1 MSVAAS
7 ASGCT
12 SLTLIPS
19 RGLFA
24 INFTTALARPAL
36 ELHGSAESKHLHAGR
51 PIAIA
56 GRVCQPRRFETH
68 IEDSIEALLSGR
80 LAHAQQCFATGSIVI
95 SLDYFKRVIA
105 GLRGLIGG
113 RIKTYEPLLERARRE
128 ALLRMTESA
137 REQGY
142 DAIFNVRLETSRL
155 ANATRDGKGTAGVE
169 MLAFGTAV
177 KFASRLG

>member
-1 MSVAAS
+1 MH
-7 ASGCT
+7 
-12 SLTLIPS
+12 
-19 RGLFA
+19 
-24 INFTTALARPAL
+24 TALRFGLPEMEGSFEQLSLIVNIGLPILLLVVAYLIGSVIEKRHFQSIRKR
-36 ELHGSAESKHLHAGR
+36 EDDVHGFPVVSFDTMPDDWNASSSDM
-51 PIAIA
+51 
-56 GRVCQPRRFETH
+56 V
-68 IEDSIEALLSGR
+68 
-80 LAHAQQCFATGSIVI
+80 TGSIVI

-142 DAIFNVRLETSRL
+142 DAVFNVRLETSRL
-155 ANATRDGKGTAGVE
+155 ANAARDGKGTAGVE

-177 KFASRLG
+177 KLANRIG

>member
-1 MSVAAS
+1 MAPR
-7 ASGCT
+7 SGLRKVEDT
-12 SLTLIPS
+12 FEKLSMFVNFGLPLLLLMVTYFIGS
-19 RGLFA
+19 IIEKNHFRSIRKREDEQRGFPVVS
-24 INFTTALARPAL
+24 FDTMP
-36 ELHGSAESKHLHAGR
+36 
-51 PIAIA
+51 
-56 GRVCQPRRFETH
+56 
-68 IEDSIEALLSGR
+68 EDWKVSSSDMV
-80 LAHAQQCFATGSIVI
+80 TGSIVI

-177 KFASRLG
+177 KLVGRFG

>member
-1 MSVAAS
+1 MENLSLFFNFGLPLIILMVAYFIGSTIEKKHFANIREREDDVHGFPVVS
-7 ASGCT
+7 FD
-12 SLTLIPS
+12 TLPDDWKVS
-19 RGLFA
+19 SSDL
-24 INFTTALARPAL
+24 
-36 ELHGSAESKHLHAGR
+36 
-51 PIAIA
+51 
-56 GRVCQPRRFETH
+56 V
-68 IEDSIEALLSGR
+68 
-80 LAHAQQCFATGSIVI
+80 TGSIVI

-137 REQGY
+137 RTQGY

-155 ANATRDGKGTAGVE
+155 ANASRDGKGTAGVE

-177 KFASRLG
+177 KLKGRFG